1 MLAMNLSIAWRCL
14 RAHRLRSLLTMLG
27 IIIGVAAVVTM
38 VAIAAGAR
46 DRISAQIRSL
56 GANAI
61 GIVPGSAMTGGAR
74 LGKGTIPY
82 LSQED
87 AVAIAANV
95 SGLVAVA
102 PVLASPAQFTFGS
115 QNWAGEVGGVTPEYF
130 IVRDW
135 SIAEGRELIAEEN
148 DRAAKV
154 VLLGASVREKLFGD
168 ADPIGAVVRIRDV
181 PFTVVGVLARKG
193 QNVQGN
199 DQDDIALVPLSTA
212 RQQLVGVSR
221 ASPRLVHA
229 ILVKFA
235 DGLSAEDVTTPIAD
249 LLRQRHRVRPEQEDT
264 FVIRN
269 FMDVAAA
276 EQGAV
281 GVLSILLTAVAAVS
295 LVVGGIGIMN
305 IMLVS
310 VRERTREIGLRL
322 ALGAQERDILAQF
335 LVEGLTLALSGGALG
350 ALTGI
355 GASLVIASLAGW
367 SVLIDLSTLL
377 LAIASSGAIGV
388 FFGFYPARLAA
399 RLDPIAALRYE

>member
-61 GIVPGSAMTGGAR
+61 GIVPGSAMTSGAR
-74 LGKGTIPY
+74 LGRGTVPY
-82 LSQED
+82 LSQDD
-87 AVAIAANV
+87 ALAIGAEV

-102 PVLASPAQFTFGS
+102 PALVTSAQFTFGS
-115 QNWAGEVGGVTPEYF
+115 QNWAGEVAGVTPEYF
-130 IVRDW
+130 MVRDW
-135 SIAEGRELIAEEN
+135 GIAEGRELIAEEN

-154 VLLGASVREKLFGD
+154 VLLGASVREKLFAD
-168 ADPIGAVVRIRDV
+168 ADPVGAVVRIRDV
-181 PFTVVGVLARKG
+181 PFTVVGVLAPKG

-235 DGLSAEDVTTPIAD
+235 EGLSAEDVTAAIAG
-249 LLRQRHRVRPEQEDT
+249 LLRERHRVRPGQEDT

-281 GVLSILLTAVAAVS
+281 RVLSILLTAVATVS

-310 VRERTREIGLRL
+310 VRERTREIGLRS
-322 ALGAQERDILAQF
+322 ALGARERDILVQF
-335 LVEGLTLALSGGALG
+335 LVESLTLAVLGGALG
-350 ALTGI
+350 ALAGV
-355 GASLVIASLAGW
+355 GASLVIANLAGW

-377 LAIASSGAIGV
+377 IAIASSGAIGV
-388 FFGFYPARLAA
+388 FFGFYPARMAA

>member
-61 GIVPGSAMTGGAR
+61 GIVPGSAMTSGAR
-74 LGKGTIPY
+74 LGRGTVPY
-82 LSQED
+82 LSQDD
-87 AVAIAANV
+87 ALAIGAEV

-102 PVLASPAQFTFGS
+102 PALVTSAQFTFGS
-115 QNWAGEVGGVTPEYF
+115 QNWAGEVAGVTPEYF
-130 IVRDW
+130 MVRDW
-135 SIAEGRELIAEEN
+135 GIAEGRELIAEEN

-154 VLLGASVREKLFGD
+154 VLLGASVREKLFAD
-168 ADPIGAVVRIRDV
+168 ADPVGAVVRIRDV
-181 PFTVVGVLARKG
+181 PFTVVGVLAPKG

-212 RQQLVGVSR
+212 RQQLVGISR

-235 DGLSAEDVTTPIAD
+235 EGLSAEDVTPAIAG
-249 LLRQRHRVRPEQEDT
+249 LLRERHRVRPGQEDT

-281 GVLSILLTAVAAVS
+281 RVLSILLTAVATVS

-310 VRERTREIGLRL
+310 VRERTREIGLRS
-322 ALGAQERDILAQF
+322 ALGARERDILVQF
-335 LVEGLTLALSGGALG
+335 LVESLTLAVLGGALG
-350 ALTGI
+350 ALAGV
-355 GASLVIASLAGW
+355 GASLVIANLAGW

-377 LAIASSGAIGV
+377 FAVGCSGAIGV
-388 FFGFYPARLAA
+388 FFGFYPARMAA
-399 RLDPIAALRYE
+399 RLDPIVALRYE

>member
-61 GIVPGSAMTGGAR
+61 GIVPGSAMTSGAR
-74 LGKGTIPY
+74 LGRGTVPY
-82 LSQED
+82 LSQDD
-87 AVAIAANV
+87 ALAIGAEV

-102 PVLASPAQFTFGS
+102 PALVTSAQFTFGS
-115 QNWAGEVGGVTPEYF
+115 QNWAGEVAGVTPEYF
-130 IVRDW
+130 MVRDW
-135 SIAEGRELIAEEN
+135 GIAEGRELIAEEN

-154 VLLGASVREKLFGD
+154 VLLGASVREKLFAD
-168 ADPIGAVVRIRDV
+168 ADPLGAVVRIRDV
-181 PFTVVGVLARKG
+181 PFTVVGVLAPKG

-212 RQQLVGVSR
+212 RQQLVGISR

-235 DGLSAEDVTTPIAD
+235 EGLSAEDVTPAIAG
-249 LLRQRHRVRPEQEDT
+249 LLRERHRVRPGQEDT

-281 GVLSILLTAVAAVS
+281 RVLSILLTAVATVA

-310 VRERTREIGLRL
+310 VRERTREIGLRS
-322 ALGAQERDILAQF
+322 ALGARERDILVQF
-335 LVEGLTLALSGGALG
+335 LVEALTLAVLGGALG
-350 ALTGI
+350 ALAGV

-388 FFGFYPARLAA
+388 FFGFYPARMAA
-399 RLDPIAALRYE
+399 RLDPIVALRYE

>member
-61 GIVPGSAMTGGAR
+61 GIVPGSAMTSGAR
-74 LGKGTIPY
+74 LGRGTVPY
-82 LSQED
+82 LSQDD
-87 AVAIAANV
+87 ALAIGAEV
-95 SGLVAVA
+95 SGLVAVVPA
-102 PVLASPAQFTFGS
+102 LVTSAQFTFGS
-115 QNWAGEVGGVTPEYF
+115 QNWAGEVAGVTPEYF
-130 IVRDW
+130 MVRDW
-135 SIAEGRELIAEEN
+135 GIAEGRELIAEEN

-154 VLLGASVREKLFGD
+154 VLLGASVREKLFAD
-168 ADPIGAVVRIRDV
+168 ADPVGAVVRIRDV
-181 PFTVVGVLARKG
+181 PFTVVGVLAPKG

-235 DGLSAEDVTTPIAD
+235 EGLSAEDVTAAIAG
-249 LLRQRHRVRPEQEDT
+249 LLRERHRVRPGQEDT

-281 GVLSILLTAVAAVS
+281 RVLSILLTAVATVS

-310 VRERTREIGLRL
+310 VRERTREIGLRS
-322 ALGAQERDILAQF
+322 ALGARERDILVQF
-335 LVEGLTLALSGGALG
+335 LVESLTLAVLGGALG
-350 ALTGI
+350 ALAGV
-355 GASLVIASLAGW
+355 GASLVIANLAGW

-377 LAIASSGAIGV
+377 IAIASSGAIGV
-388 FFGFYPARLAA
+388 FFGFYPARMAA

>member
-61 GIVPGSAMTGGAR
+61 GIVPGSAMTSGAR
-74 LGKGTIPY
+74 LGRGTVPY
-82 LSQED
+82 LSQDD
-87 AVAIAANV
+87 ALAIGAEV

-102 PVLASPAQFTFGS
+102 PALVTSAQFTFGS
-115 QNWAGEVGGVTPEYF
+115 QNWAGEVAGVTPEYF
-130 IVRDW
+130 MVRDW
-135 SIAEGRELIAEEN
+135 GIAEGRELIAEEN

-154 VLLGASVREKLFGD
+154 VLLGASVREKLFAD
-168 ADPIGAVVRIRDV
+168 ADPVGAVVRIRDV
-181 PFTVVGVLARKG
+181 PFTVVGVLAPKG

-235 DGLSAEDVTTPIAD
+235 EGLSAEDVTAAIAG
-249 LLRQRHRVRPEQEDT
+249 LLRERHRVRPGQEDT

-281 GVLSILLTAVAAVS
+281 RVLSILLTAVATVS

-310 VRERTREIGLRL
+310 VRERTREIGLRS
-322 ALGAQERDILAQF
+322 ALGARERDILVQF
-335 LVEGLTLALSGGALG
+335 LVEALTLAVLGGALG
-350 ALTGI
+350 ALAGV
-355 GASLVIASLAGW
+355 GASLVIANLAGW

-388 FFGFYPARLAA
+388 FFGFYPARMAA